1 MTAYAAGGGMTPPP
15 GLGWGGGM
23 MGPGMMGWGQRW
35 GGIAPPPGPGWVCPR
50 MMGWGQP
57 PYPDAKPIT
66 IDQAAEA
73 VNRYIRAYDN
83 DLILTEVM
91 EFAWNFY
98 AVIEEKSTGIYAM
111 ELIVNK
117 YTGQVFPEPGP
128 NMMWNTKYGMMAR
141 MGGGYRGAPSLYLPS
156 ADMPITPEQAQTLA
170 QQSLNVYLPGV
181 TTGDTKTFYGYYT
194 LHTIKNGQIE
204 GMLSVNGY
212 TGDVWYHTWHGAF
225 IRMIKFH

>member
-1 MTAYAAGGGMTPPP
+1 
-15 GLGWGGGM
+15 M

-50 MMGWGQP
+50 MMDWGQP
-57 PYPDAKPIT
+57 PYPGAKPIT

-73 VNRYIRAYDN
+73 INRYIQAYGS
-83 DLILTEVM
+83 DLILVEVM

-98 AVIEEKSTGIYAM
+98 AVIEEMSTGIYAM

-128 NMMWNTKYGMMAR
+128 NMMWNTKYGMRAQMWDGR
-141 MGGGYRGAPSLYLPS
+141 WGAPSLYLPS
-156 ADMPITPEQAQTLA
+156 TNMPITPEQAQTLA
-170 QQSLNVYLPGV
+170 QQFLNTHLPEV
-181 TTGDTKTFYGYYT
+181 TAEDIKTFYGYYT
-194 LHTIKNGQIE
+194 LHTIRNRQIE

-225 IRMIKFH
+225 TRMIKFH